1 MSTETPDIQDAIKI
15 ALASADTAGDAAAM
29 AEKEAKS
36 MSNKAEWVDRK
47 LVPFG
52 IGTLVAVVVC
62 TGLSGLVYFRTL
74 ADLRTARDTHVEALH
89 LFTQKVND
97 LSETVARTEDLIN
110 GQEATKTE
118 LAASLDGMSKRMATM
133 EETLRQSSD
142 ATLAAFGAG
151 AEGFAEKLSQTM
163 DPRVDSIRDE
173 VMAGMSDLHLALSQ
187 KLSALSK
194 QVGDS
199 AKMASQRPQTAAD
212 KQARAKTAAKP
223 RPKPAPKKSSTA
235 TKKVKKASA
244 PKNPFSYP

>member
-1 MSTETPDIQDAIKI
+1 MSTETPDVQEAIKI
-15 ALASADTAGDAAAM
+15 ALASADTAGDAAVM
-29 AEKEAKS
+29 AEKQAKS

-62 TGLSGLVYFRTL
+62 TGLSGLVYYRTL

-97 LSETVARTEDLIN
+97 LTQTVADTEAMI
-110 GQEATKTE
+110 EAQGVTRTE
-118 LAASLDGMSKRMATM
+118 LAASLDGITKRIAMM
-133 EETLRQSSD
+133 ENQVKASSD
-142 ATLAAFGAG
+142 ATMAALGDGAD
-151 AEGFAEKLSQTM
+151 GFAARLSETM

-194 QVGDS
+194 QVKDT
-199 AKMASQRPQTAAD
+199 ATMASKNAA
-212 KQARAKTAAKP
+212 KSQAEAKARMQAAAKP
-223 RPKPAPKKSSTA
+223 KPKPKPKTKSSSS
-235 TKKVKKASA
+235 KKAAA

>member
-1 MSTETPDIQDAIKI
+1 MSTETPDVQEAIKI
-15 ALASADTAGDAAAM
+15 ALASADTAGDAAVM
-29 AEKEAKS
+29 AEKQAKS

-62 TGLSGLVYFRTL
+62 TGLSGLVYYRTL

-97 LSETVARTEDLIN
+97 LTQTVADTEAMI
-110 GQEATKTE
+110 EAQGATRTE
-118 LAASLDGMSKRMATM
+118 LAASLDGITKRIAMM
-133 EETLRQSSD
+133 ENQVKASSD
-142 ATLAAFGAG
+142 ATMAALGDGAD
-151 AEGFAEKLSQTM
+151 GFAARLSETM

-194 QVGDS
+194 QVKDT
-199 AKMASQRPQTAAD
+199 ATMASTNAA
-212 KQARAKTAAKP
+212 KSQAEAKARMQAAAKP
-223 RPKPAPKKSSTA
+223 KPKPKPKTKSSSS
-235 TKKVKKASA
+235 KKAAA

>member
-1 MSTETPDIQDAIKI
+1 MSTETPDVQEAIKI
-15 ALASADTAGDAAAM
+15 ALASADTAGDAAVM
-29 AEKEAKS
+29 AEKQAKS

-62 TGLSGLVYFRTL
+62 TGLSGLVYYRTL

-97 LSETVARTEDLIN
+97 LTQTVADTEAMI
-110 GQEATKTE
+110 EAQGVTRTE
-118 LAASLDGMSKRMATM
+118 LAASLDGITKRIAMM
-133 EETLRQSSD
+133 ENQVKASSD
-142 ATLAAFGAG
+142 ATMAALGDGAD
-151 AEGFAEKLSQTM
+151 GFAARLSETM

-194 QVGDS
+194 QVKDT
-199 AKMASQRPQTAAD
+199 ATMASTNAA
-212 KQARAKTAAKP
+212 KSQAEAKARMQAAAKP
-223 RPKPAPKKSSTA
+223 KPKPKPKTKSSSS
-235 TKKVKKASA
+235 KKAAA

>member
-1 MSTETPDIQDAIKI
+1 MSTETPDVQEAIKI
-15 ALASADTAGDAAAM
+15 ALASADTAGDAAVM
-29 AEKEAKS
+29 AEKQAKS

-62 TGLSGLVYFRTL
+62 TGLSGLVYYRTL

-97 LSETVARTEDLIN
+97 LTQTVADTEAMI
-110 GQEATKTE
+110 EAQGVTRTE
-118 LAASLDGMSKRMATM
+118 LAASLDGITKRIAMM
-133 EETLRQSSD
+133 ENQVKASSD
-142 ATLAAFGAG
+142 ATMAALGDGAD
-151 AEGFAEKLSQTM
+151 GFAARLSETM

-194 QVGDS
+194 QVKETS
-199 AKMASQRPQTAAD
+199 MMASTKAA
-212 KQARAKTAAKP
+212 KSQAEAKARMQAAAKP
-223 RPKPAPKKSSTA
+223 KPKPKTKTRSSSS
-235 TKKVKKASA
+235 KKAAA